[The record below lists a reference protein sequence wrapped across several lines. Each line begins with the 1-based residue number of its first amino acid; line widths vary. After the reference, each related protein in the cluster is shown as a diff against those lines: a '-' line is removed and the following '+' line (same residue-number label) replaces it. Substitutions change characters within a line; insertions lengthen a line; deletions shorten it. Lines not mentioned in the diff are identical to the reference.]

1 MTLQISRSAPLRSE
15 DMLQE
20 LRFRI
25 CTTHPATPMML
36 HEGKLAQEFGV
47 SRTPI
52 RQVLQRLAFEHLL
65 ETRSGVGTVVSTLEP
80 AQRALHFSMLSD
92 MLRLCI
98 RCCAPA
104 YTIQSRVHIAT
115 INELSANP
123 ADAPIAR
130 YFALRAQFVELVSG
144 LVQDPI
150 AAEAHAALHWRVIRW
165 RMQTANDNIDAAFEA
180 LRDTLAQ
187 VAAAQTPAALFEC
200 LAAESTEME

>member
-1 MTLQISRSAPLRSE
+1 
-15 DMLQE
+15 MLQE

-25 CTTHPATPMML
+25 CINHPDTPMML

-65 ETRSGVGTVVSTLEP
+65 ETRSGVGTVVSTLDL

-92 MLRLCI
+92 MLRLCT

-104 YTIQSRVHIAT
+104 FAMPARVQIAT
-115 INELSANP
+115 VVDLVAHPGEA
-123 ADAPIAR
+123 AVET
-130 YFALRAQFVELVSG
+130 YFAIRAQFLDLISG
-144 LVQDPI
+144 LVEDPI

-165 RMQTANDNIDAAFEA
+165 RMRAAHDDVEAAFAA
-180 LRDTLAQ
+180 LRQTV
-187 VAAAQTPAALFEC
+187 VAVSAAQTPAALLAC
-200 LAAESTEME
+200 LAAEAA